1 MSFQLRINTRD
12 DLQAIDIS
20 FGRQFLMPVTLLVV
34 LIISVSLL
42 LDQGGVEGGAA
53 YPAKSSVNRAVVNRL
68 QLQVADLEGESQ
80 RLKEF
85 AKKMVSLAKLDK
97 STFSFERPPGRGG
110 LGGRN
115 IFQRYTSG
123 ITKSVGE
130 DLDVLKKQFIEQSN
144 QFERMQLVLKSRI
157 LGESEKLPKWPVSTG
172 YISST
177 FGLRKDPFTGRKRKH
192 NGIDLAGPR
201 GSDIT
206 SVADGE
212 VIFTGRKG
220 GYGRVIEIRHK
231 NGFISRYAHL
241 EVSLVKKGQ
250 AIAVGEKV
258 ARLGTSG
265 RSTGPHLHLE
275 ILKNNKYIDPL
286 VFLGRDR

>member
-1 MSFQLRINTRD
+1 MSFQLRINTRE
-12 DLQAIDIS
+12 DLQAIDIL
-20 FGRQFLMPVTLLVV
+20 FGRQFLVPVSLLVA

-42 LDQGGVEGGAA
+42 LDNDGVASRSAYPVEGSIS
-53 YPAKSSVNRAVVNRL
+53 PAVVNRL

-97 STFSFERPPGRGG
+97 ATFSFDRPPGRGG

-115 IFQRYTSG
+115 IFQRYTSS
-123 ITKSVGE
+123 ITKSVGQ
-130 DLDVLKKQFIEQSN
+130 DLDVLKKQLIKQSN

-157 LGESEKLPKWPVSTG
+157 LGESEKPPMWPVSTG

-192 NGIDLAGPR
+192 NGLDLAGPR
-201 GSDIT
+201 GSAIT
-206 SVADGE
+206 SVAKGV

-220 GYGRVIEIRHK
+220 GYGRVIEIKHG

-241 EVSLVKKGQ
+241 EASLVKKGQ
-250 AIAVGEKV
+250 VVEVGEKV

-286 VFLGRDR
+286 VFLGRHQ